1 MWIKRASK
9 GFALTA
15 LSASLLLTGCGG
27 GGGGGGGG
35 SSSGGETATYQGV
48 EGPLDQAQEPLS
60 EQVFGGLA
68 APLAGTPLEA
78 PVECLN
84 QVVVTDIL
92 DVLDSLAA
100 AIDPASLNDPQAALE
115 AATGNAQLAAT
126 ELTADLPNLLASL
139 VGAGDCEGGSTGGA
153 TGNPLEGTPLADLGA
168 ALESVFANSGDPSEM
183 DLTQLSA
190 LFEQLSSAFSD
201 GLTNVPAE
209 ITGAP
214 ILGGALT
221 TLDVALA
228 DLATSVDAL
237 TSQDAAGTSNAIA
250 TTVQNLLTNVLVNVV
265 PVGFIEEQSD
275 QEGLFSSQI
284 ESAISQLTIQ
294 LDSGL
299 ATILAPLFDGFATLQ
314 AALAGGMTG
323 GTGSGEGLTGTP
335 LDTILAPLADLAAS
349 LGAGAGGDGVT
360 GTPLDLLLAPLV
372 SAIEG
377 GAGSCPLADTPLAPA
392 CTVVDSLLSTLAG
405 GSAENPLAI
414 LEGLIQSLLN
424 TVTGVTG

>member
-15 LSASLLLTGCGG
+15 LSASLLLTGC

-100 AIDPASLNDPQAALE
+100 AIDPASLTDPQAALE

-139 VGAGDCEGGSTGGA
+139 VGAGDCEGGTASG
-153 TGNPLEGTPLADLGA
+153 TGNPLAGTDLADLGA
-168 ALESVFANSGDPSEM
+168 GLEAVFANFGDPSEM

-190 LFEQLSSAFSD
+190 LFEQLSAAFSD

-237 TSQDAAGTSNAIA
+237 TSQDAAGTSSAIA

-265 PVGFIEEQSD
+265 PVGFIEEQSGQD
-275 QEGLFSSQI
+275 GLFSAQI
-284 ESAISQLTIQ
+284 EDAINQLTIQ

-349 LGAGAGGDGVT
+349 LSAGTGGEGVT

-377 GAGSCPLADTPLAPA
+377 GGAAACPLADTPLAPA
-392 CTVVDSLLSTLAG
+392 CTVVDSLLSALAG
-405 GSAENPLAI
+405 GSSEDPLAI
-414 LEGLIQSLLN
+414 LQGLVESLLS
-424 TVTGVTG
+424 TLTSLFG